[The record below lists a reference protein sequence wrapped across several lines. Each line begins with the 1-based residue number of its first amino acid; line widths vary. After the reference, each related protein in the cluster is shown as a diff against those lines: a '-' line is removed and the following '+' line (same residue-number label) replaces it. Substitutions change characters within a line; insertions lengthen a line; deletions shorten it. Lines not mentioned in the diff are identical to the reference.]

1 MMPRPIIALSLLLAS
16 TAASPAARDGGHS
29 CALVGDSIAL
39 EAAQYLRGCKLN
51 AKIGIPS
58 GAVIARVDQSAEINI
73 VSAGSNDPNEPNL
86 RANLER
92 IRGRAKRTIW
102 ILPAIPSAR
111 AAVREVAA
119 RHGDP
124 VVSFAP
130 RGDGVHPASAAKLA
144 QAIDAAIARINRR
157 GTRGAAVDASHRCGR
172 FEGGILRSARSRESG
187 ATQTLK

>member
-1 MMPRPIIALSLLLAS
+1 MIMPRPVIALSLLLA
-16 TAASPAARDGGHS
+16 TTVASPAARDGGHS

-130 RGDGVHPASAAKLA
+130 RGDGVHPASAVKLA
-144 QAIDAAIARINRR
+144 QAIDAVIARA
-157 GTRGAAVDASHRCGR
+157 TGAASEA
-172 FEGGILRSARSRESG
+172 GG
-187 ATQTLK
+187 

>member
-1 MMPRPIIALSLLLAS
+1 M
-16 TAASPAARDGGHS
+16 ASPAARDGGHS

-51 AKIGIPS
+51 ARIGIPS
-58 GAVIARVDQSAEINI
+58 GAVIARVDPSAEINV
-73 VSAGSNDPNEPNL
+73 VSAGSNDPAEPNL
-86 RANLER
+86 RANFER

-102 ILPAIPSAR
+102 ILPAIASAR
-111 AAVREVAA
+111 AAVRAVAA

-144 QAIDAAIARINRR
+144 QAIDNAIAQS
-157 GTRGAAVDASHRCGR
+157 T
-172 FEGGILRSARSRESG
+172 G
-187 ATQTLK
+187 ATTGGGG